1 MESTGLKRSF
11 LSIPVTDLTAQY
23 DTIEEE
29 INAGIRAVMQKGQ
42 FIMGPEVSA
51 LETEIAA
58 YCGTEYAVG
67 VASGTDALRLAL
79 QACNVGPGD
88 EVITSPFSFVATSEA
103 IVQCGAV
110 PVFVDID
117 PGTCNID
124 VELIE
129 DRITPR
135 TRAILPVHL
144 YGQPADMDHIVHQ
157 ARRYRLRIIEDCAQ
171 AMGAEYRG
179 QRVGSFGDAGCL
191 SFFPS
196 KNLGAFGDGGMVVT
210 DNPKIAESVRILR
223 KHGAAGNNR
232 YILPGYNS
240 RLDTLQAAV
249 LLVKLKRLDSWIHDR
264 RERANLY
271 NHLFDAIPGIIPAY
285 GCKYGKHS
293 YNYYTIH
300 VETSTVSRD
309 ELKTHLETRGIQTSV
324 YYPLALHLQEAYHY
338 LGYEEGDFPVA
349 EAAQTRVLSL
359 PMYPELTD
367 EQVKFVVNGIRE
379 FVASRVSGIVV

>member
-1 MESTGLKRSF
+1 MENTGLKKSF
-11 LSIPVTDLTAQY
+11 LLIPVTDLTAQCE
-23 DTIEEE
+23 TIQED
-29 INAGIRAVMQKGQ
+29 IIAGIRAVMQKGR
-42 FIMGPEVSA
+42 FIMGPEVVA

-79 QACNVGPGD
+79 QACHVGPGD
-88 EVITSPFSFVATSEA
+88 EVITSPFSFVATPEA

-117 PGTCNID
+117 PYTCNID
-124 VELIE
+124 VDLIE

-135 TRAILPVHL
+135 TKAILPVHL
-144 YGQPADMDHIVHQ
+144 YGQSVDMEPMIHL

-196 KNLGAFGDGGMVVT
+196 KNLGAYGDGGMVVT

-223 KHGAAGNNR
+223 KHGTVGNNR

-240 RLDTLQAAV
+240 RLDTLQAVV

-264 RERANLY
+264 RAKADLY
-271 NHLFDAIPGIIPAY
+271 NRLFDVIPGIKPVFD
-285 GCKYGKHS
+285 GKYGRHS
-293 YNYYTIH
+293 YNYYT
-300 VETSTVSRD
+300 VYLETSTVSRD
-309 ELKTHLETRGIQTSV
+309 ELKIHLEARGIQTAI
-324 YYPLALHLQEAYHY
+324 YYPLALHLQEAYRY
-338 LGYEEGDFPVA
+338 LGYAEGDFPVA

-367 EQVKFVVNGIRE
+367 EQVRFVVNGVRE
-379 FVASRVSGIVV
+379 FVARRISGIVV